1 MGIRDVIPGA
11 PTERK
16 PVEVVDVGGS
26 AVPFLRPLDWVATAL
41 RSFRERPLPGTYST
55 EAQPTFDLFG
65 TAQLPD
71 YAVEVVQGAL
81 GGLEVFG
88 TRIPAA
94 KWRQYLSVA
103 VSHDDGAAS
112 HIMTFVRNLQDNL
125 LGFPNLQF
133 ETSIALPAA
142 EFLTA
147 RNVSLPPDGRIGAEV
162 VAMGAGARMTLRSV
176 FLELDIG
183 EPTGGI
189 T

>member
-1 MGIRDVIPGA
+1 MGIRDVA
-11 PTERK
+11 PDAPPERK
-16 PVEVVDVGGS
+16 PLEVVDVSGNE
-26 AVPFLRPLDWVATAL
+26 VPFLRPLDWVATAL

-71 YAVEVVQGAL
+71 YTVEVVAGAL

-88 TRIPAA
+88 SRIPDN

-112 HIMTFVRNLQDNL
+112 HIMNFFRNLQDTL

-133 ETSIALPAA
+133 DTSLSLPAA
-142 EFLTA
+142 TFFTA
-147 RNVSLPPDGRIGAEV
+147 RNVSLPPTARIGAEL
-162 VAMGAGARMTLRSV
+162 AAIAAGARMTLRSV

-183 EPTGGI
+183 EPTGGV

>member
-1 MGIRDVIPGA
+1 MGIRDVSPHA
-11 PTERK
+11 RPEPK
-16 PVEVVDVGGS
+16 PIVVEVVGEKT
-26 AVPFLRPLDWVATAL
+26 VPFLRPLDWVATAL

-65 TAQLPD
+65 TAKLPD
-71 YAVEVVQGAL
+71 YAVEVVAGGL

-88 TRIPAA
+88 SRIPAN

-112 HIMTFVRNLQDNL
+112 HILTFVRNIQDDT

-133 ETSIALPAA
+133 ETSLALPAA
-142 EFLTA
+142 VFFTA
-147 RNVSLPPDGRIGAEV
+147 RNVSVPPDGRIGSEV
-162 VAMGAGARMTLRSV
+162 AAMGAGARMTLRSV

-183 EPTGGI
+183 EPTGGVS
-189 T
+189 